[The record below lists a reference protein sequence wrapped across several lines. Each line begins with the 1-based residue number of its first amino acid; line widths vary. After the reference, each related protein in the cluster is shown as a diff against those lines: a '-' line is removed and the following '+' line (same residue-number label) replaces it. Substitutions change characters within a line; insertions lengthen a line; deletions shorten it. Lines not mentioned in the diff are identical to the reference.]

1 MPDNIWSPSLAG
13 RGTGPMN
20 IRRLREVADQ
30 GRFMSIEE
38 RRWCIDEL
46 TGPLA
51 DWVPSSTFQGVDD
64 QGLARCLLRAWL
76 ESTRCDCEE

>member
-1 MPDNIWSPSLAG
+1 MPDNSWTLSVDD
-13 RGTGPMN
+13 RKEGPMN

-30 GRFMSIEE
+30 GRSLSVEE
-38 RRWCIDEL
+38 RCWCIGEL

-51 DWVPSSTFQGVDD
+51 DWVPSGICDGVDD
-64 QGLARCLLRAWL
+64 QGLARCLLRAWM